1 MREVI
6 SLIDSLPKMI
16 PSAILPEEIVNRKG
30 DGLVSKERAR
40 IAGIYKEFNINH
52 HRMLIDHDVRR
63 EIIRFLEN
71 MDGKT

>member
-1 MREVI
+1 
-6 SLIDSLPKMI
+6 MI
-16 PSAILPEEIVNRKG
+16 PSAILPKEIVSGKG

-40 IAGIYKEFNINH
+40 IAEMGSESYKEFNINH
-52 HRMLIDHDVRR
+52 LRMLIDHDVRR